1 MYMKIVDTPN
11 VFKKLQEWGNV
22 ALEEMYATFNMG
34 IGMILIVDKDVAKEI
49 ISEYER
55 LDQVIYNLGT
65 IQRGDLCVEI

>member
-1 MYMKIVDTPN
+1 M
-11 VFKKLQEWGNV
+11 
-22 ALEEMYATFNMG
+22 EEMYATFNMG